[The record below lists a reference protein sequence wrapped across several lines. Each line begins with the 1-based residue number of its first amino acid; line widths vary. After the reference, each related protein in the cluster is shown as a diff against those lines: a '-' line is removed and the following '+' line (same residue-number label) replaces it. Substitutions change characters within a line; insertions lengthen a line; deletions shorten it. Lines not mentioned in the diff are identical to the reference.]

1 MQYPLQSRSLILY
14 AQRFSAVQKD
24 FGDRIVI
31 DWHLYNTLFGVSDK
45 ITKCF
50 SGINFQQVN
59 NITQWNLY

>member
-1 MQYPLQSRSLILY
+1 MPRGLAQYK
-14 AQRFSAVQKD
+14 KD

-31 DWHLYNTLFGVSDK
+31 DSHLHNTLFGVSDK

-59 NITQWNLY
+59 NVIQWNLY